1 MVIYFLQYFLS
12 DSQQNECSK
21 LLPSDEFYDK
31 LNEDLGNT
39 IFYDFYCK
47 DISSILKPDRRN
59 IELCYKVVKYL
70 IINAYDHKEKLA
82 CKDCNLLNYWVFDQ
96 IKSINGEDKT
106 KINIAYGY
114 IKHILSMMMKI
125 YYKSNKSQCI
135 FDIQI
140 PYYQNWE
147 AKKEFYEY
155 CQDYKEINEKKDLA
169 LSGCE
174 KYRDYLKK
182 KPHLLANFEQIIADN
197 KLKKCPNSDA
207 ETGGC
212 DPKVLL
218 AELLQKKNIPETKND
233 LPDDSSKLFLGLS
246 KKDTATAASVAGVSL
261 LGLTLFKVKRN
272 FIYQFE
278 YKIELLIL
286 CYH

>member
-1 MVIYFLQYFLS
+1 
-12 DSQQNECSK
+12 
-21 LLPSDEFYDK
+21 
-31 LNEDLGNT
+31 
-39 IFYDFYCK
+39 
-47 DISSILKPDRRN
+47 
-59 IELCYKVVKYL
+59 
-70 IINAYDHKEKLA
+70 
-82 CKDCNLLNYWVFDQ
+82 
-96 IKSINGEDKT
+96 
-106 KINIAYGY
+106 
-114 IKHILSMMMKI
+114 MMKI

-272 FIYQFE
+272 FICQFE